1 MGWVKVKNGEYE
13 CDGAS
18 YFYNGG
24 LKRGHA
30 LILSDVIG
38 APIIGVMRKHG
49 KDFITRSYGEVGIT
63 LAKGLM
69 VTEARDLG
77 FFEVGK

>member
-13 CDGAS
+13 SDGAS

-24 LKRGHA
+24 LKPGHA

-38 APIIGVMRKHG
+38 APIIGAMRKHG
-49 KDFITRSYGEVGIT
+49 KDFITRSYGELGIA
-63 LAKGLM
+63 LAQGLM
-69 VTEARDLG
+69 VTEARDHG
-77 FFEVGK
+77 FFKEVA